1 MDENRIQHI
10 RIALGAVGPTPF
22 RAVKAE
28 ETLMGEEA
36 GKEVILEAARI
47 ASSESFPID
56 DIRGG
61 KDYRKAMVETLV
73 QQGVE
78 GAIARSR

>member
-1 MDENRIQHI
+1 
-10 RIALGAVGPTPF
+10 
-22 RAVKAE
+22 
-28 ETLMGEEA
+28 MGEEA